1 MIVDNLTELVT
12 SSQRIL
18 LLQGP
23 IGPFFKHFA
32 DWLVNVQGKYV
43 YKLNFNAGDKFY
55 FSSALEQQSIIDY
68 RDTFENFEAFLL
80 QLCQENEID
89 ALVCFGD
96 TRPYHQVAKRVS
108 EQLQC
113 SFWAFEEGYFRPHYV
128 TLEKEGVNAFSP
140 LPRDEKFF
148 LDQLPN
154 LIQPKQLLPVA
165 KGFCPMAWLASCYY
179 AVACCNKKDYPN
191 YRHHR
196 IYNLRYYIKLWVTS
210 GIKRIWYLWKDR
222 QFEKQVTQQKFGDFY
237 ILPLQVYDDSQ
248 VRVHCDF
255 DSVEQF
261 LIYVLDS
268 FVQNAPSHLTLIV
281 KHHPMDRG
289 FISYQSVIDRYLK
302 RYPQLKNRLFYI
314 HDVPMPILLRYGKG
328 MVTLNSTSGLSA
340 LIHNMPVITLGSANY
355 DIPGIT
361 HQGSLEEFWNNPQQ
375 PNQLAFHAYHLYHLN
390 KTQINGSFY
399 NKVILPKYKLSRD
412 HH

>member
-96 TRPYHQVAKRVS
+96 TRPYHQVAKAVS
-108 EQLQC
+108 TRLQC
-113 SFWAFEEGYFRPHYV
+113 SFWVFEEGYFRPHYI
-128 TLEKEGVNAFSP
+128 TLGKDGVNAFSR
-140 LPRDEKFF
+140 LPREKNFF
-148 LDQLPN
+148 LNQLSN
-154 LIQPKQLLPVA
+154 LSKPKQPLPVA
-165 KGFCPMAWLASCYY
+165 KGFCPMARIATCYYVASC
-179 AVACCNKKDYPN
+179 CFQKNYPN
-191 YRHHR
+191 YLHHR
-196 IYNLRYYIKLWVTS
+196 IYNLRYYIKLWITS
-210 GIKRIWYLWKDR
+210 GIKRAWYLWKDR

-255 DSVEQF
+255 ESVEQF

-281 KHHPMDRG
+281 KTSPDGSR
-289 FISYQSVIDRYLK
+289 
-302 RYPQLKNRLFYI
+302 FY
-314 HDVPMPILLRYGKG
+314 
-328 MVTLNSTSGLSA
+328 
-340 LIHNMPVITLGSANY
+340 
-355 DIPGIT
+355 
-361 HQGSLEEFWNNPQQ
+361 
-375 PNQLAFHAYHLYHLN
+375 
-390 KTQINGSFY
+390 
-399 NKVILPKYKLSRD
+399 
-412 HH
+412 